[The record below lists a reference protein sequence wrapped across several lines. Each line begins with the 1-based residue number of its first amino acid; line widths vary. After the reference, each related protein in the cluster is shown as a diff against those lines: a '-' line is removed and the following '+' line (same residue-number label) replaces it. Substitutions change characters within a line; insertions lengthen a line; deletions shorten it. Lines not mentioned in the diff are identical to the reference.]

1 MNNTLFYKK
10 YANDIFIEKIT
21 NEALLQK
28 TQTNVKLTLSSKFIS
43 SSKHETIKKNGNVDI
58 QNDKGKSIRT

>member
-28 TQTNVKLTLSSKFIS
+28 TQTNVKLTLSSKFTS
-43 SSKHETIKKNGNVDI
+43 SSKHEAIKKNGNVDI
-58 QNDKGKSIRT
+58 